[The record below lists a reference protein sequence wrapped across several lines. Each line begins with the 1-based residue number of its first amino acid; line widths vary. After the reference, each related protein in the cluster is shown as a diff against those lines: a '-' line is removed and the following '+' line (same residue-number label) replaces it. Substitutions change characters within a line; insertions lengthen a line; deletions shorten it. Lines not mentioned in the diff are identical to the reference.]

1 MATDMAGED
10 LDRLDAQSP
19 DSRRDRVDGRSCVQQ
34 STQQH
39 VARRAGR
46 GVDPQAT
53 ANLGHGRLL
62 ANAATRAGNEPSL
75 AQVGR
80 ASGPLQ
86 QPTMIYRIDSF
97 CNRFHSVPCGSVQ
110 RRYHHLDPGRSPPG
124 ERVSRHCLARI
135 RGTGTRALRDAAA
148 GFGRCGGAARSLTTG
163 KTGNIGVVV
172 PDLGNPFFPAI
183 LKGAQARA
191 READHAVFLADSEEN
206 PRLEMELVRAMARQV
221 DGVVSCSSRL
231 SEAQLQQLRKDTT
244 LVVLNRRVPGV
255 SAVLLDGAGG
265 MRQAIEHLVALG
277 HVRIGFLGGPAGSW
291 SNHERHRGLR
301 AAARGRSLDV
311 VEFGPFAPH
320 FEAGQ
325 QAADL
330 AVAAEV
336 TAVVAFN
343 DLMALGVLS
352 RLADRGI
359 GVPNEISVV
368 GFDNI
373 LMAGMATPQLTT
385 VALPLE
391 QAGRVAIELLL
402 EQLAQLGTG

>member
-1 MATDMAGED
+1 
-10 LDRLDAQSP
+10 
-19 DSRRDRVDGRSCVQQ
+19 
-34 STQQH
+34 
-39 VARRAGR
+39 
-46 GVDPQAT
+46 
-53 ANLGHGRLL
+53 
-62 ANAATRAGNEPSL
+62 
-75 AQVGR
+75 
-80 ASGPLQ
+80 
-86 QPTMIYRIDSF
+86 MIYGIDSF
-97 CNRFHSVPCGSVQ
+97 CNRFHSVRVDQ
-110 RRYHHLDPGRSPPG
+110 RNGNSATSIRDVARRANVSPAT
-124 ERVSRHCLARI
+124 VSRAFAEPGLVRHETLQRVLAV
-135 RGTGTRALRDAAA
+135 AEELRY
-148 GFGRCGGAARSLTTG
+148 RPSRAARSLTTG

-221 DGVVSCSSRL
+221 DGVVICSSRL
-231 SEAQLQQLRKDTT
+231 SEAQLQQLRRDTT
-244 LVVLNRRVPGV
+244 LVLLNRRIRGV
-255 SAVLLDGAGG
+255 SAVLLDSAGG

-277 HVRIGFLGGPAGSW
+277 HERIGFLGGPAESW
-291 SNHERHRGLR
+291 SNRERRRGLR
-301 AAARGRSLDV
+301 AEARRRLLDV
-311 VEFGPFAPH
+311 IEFGPFAPH

-325 QAADL
+325 HAADL
-330 AVAAEV
+330 AVAADV
-336 TAVVAFN
+336 TAVIAFN

-373 LMAGMATPQLTT
+373 LMAGMSNPQLTT

-402 EQLAQLGTG
+402 EQLAQPGTGTHEQGLPAQLIVRASTAPPRSGVRSGLRAMRTEPLQETTAIAESK

>member
-1 MATDMAGED
+1 MDQRNGNSATSIRDVA
-10 LDRLDAQSP
+10 LRANVSP
-19 DSRRDRVDGRSCVQQ
+19 
-34 STQQH
+34 
-39 VARRAGR
+39 
-46 GVDPQAT
+46 AT
-53 ANLGHGRLL
+53 
-62 ANAATRAGNEPSL
+62 
-75 AQVGR
+75 
-80 ASGPLQ
+80 
-86 QPTMIYRIDSF
+86 
-97 CNRFHSVPCGSVQ
+97 
-110 RRYHHLDPGRSPPG
+110 
-124 ERVSRHCLARI
+124 VSRAFAEPGLVRHETLQRVLAV
-135 RGTGTRALRDAAA
+135 AEELRY
-148 GFGRCGGAARSLTTG
+148 RPSRAARSLKTG

-221 DGVVSCSSRL
+221 DGVVICSSRL

-402 EQLAQLGTG
+402 EQLAQLGTGTHEQALPAQLIVRASTAPPRSGVRSGLRAMRTEPLQETTAIAESR

>member
-1 MATDMAGED
+1 VSPAT
-10 LDRLDAQSP
+10 
-19 DSRRDRVDGRSCVQQ
+19 
-34 STQQH
+34 
-39 VARRAGR
+39 
-46 GVDPQAT
+46 
-53 ANLGHGRLL
+53 
-62 ANAATRAGNEPSL
+62 
-75 AQVGR
+75 
-80 ASGPLQ
+80 
-86 QPTMIYRIDSF
+86 
-97 CNRFHSVPCGSVQ
+97 
-110 RRYHHLDPGRSPPG
+110 
-124 ERVSRHCLARI
+124 VSRAFAEPGLVRHETLQRVLAVAEELHYRPS
-135 RGTGTRALRDAAA
+135 R
-148 GFGRCGGAARSLTTG
+148 AARSLKTG

-221 DGVVSCSSRL
+221 DGVVICSSRL
-231 SEAQLQQLRKDTT
+231 SEAQLQQLRRDTT
-244 LVVLNRRVPGV
+244 LVLLNRRVRGV
-255 SAVLLDGAGG
+255 SAVLLDSAGG

-277 HVRIGFLGGPAGSW
+277 HQRIAFLGGPAESW
-291 SNHERHRGLR
+291 SNRERRRGLR
-301 AAARGRSLDV
+301 ASARDKGLEII
-311 VEFGPFAPH
+311 EFGPFAPH

-325 QAADL
+325 HAADL

-336 TAVVAFN
+336 TAVIAFN

-402 EQLAQLGTG
+402 EQLAQPGSGTHEQGLAAQLIVRASTAPPRSGVRSGLRAMRTEPLQEATAIAES